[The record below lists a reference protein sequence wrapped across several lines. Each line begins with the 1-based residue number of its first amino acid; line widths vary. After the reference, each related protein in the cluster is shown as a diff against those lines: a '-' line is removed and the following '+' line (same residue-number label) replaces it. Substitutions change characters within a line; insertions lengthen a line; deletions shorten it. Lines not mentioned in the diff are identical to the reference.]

1 MSHHIVFLQ
10 NVLWWRHFLWQAR
23 HIITGQHGARVG
35 QHQIVTQH
43 LWGYRHL
50 WGWGGSWGK
59 NTWFRLCW
67 STLDRRSSTT
77 LARIPSSYTY
87 TTITPVPVTI
97 LKELISRE
105 LVQIINKERMVT
117 LERGSAATTTKW
129 TSSPGPGFLPH
140 KQQNI
145 NVDGTGPVRFNLN

>member
-1 MSHHIVFLQ
+1 MFCAAPPLVTSFPVASPPHHHRSTWSQSGAASNSHP
-10 NVLWWRHFLWQAR
+10 AP
-23 HIITGQHGARVG
+23 VG
-35 QHQIVTQH
+35 ISTPVG
-43 LWGYRHL
+43 L
-50 WGWGGSWGK
+50 GGSWGK

-105 LVQIINKERMVT
+105 LVQIINKEQIVT
-117 LERGSAATTTKW
+117 LERGSAATTTRW

-140 KQQNI
+140 KNQNI